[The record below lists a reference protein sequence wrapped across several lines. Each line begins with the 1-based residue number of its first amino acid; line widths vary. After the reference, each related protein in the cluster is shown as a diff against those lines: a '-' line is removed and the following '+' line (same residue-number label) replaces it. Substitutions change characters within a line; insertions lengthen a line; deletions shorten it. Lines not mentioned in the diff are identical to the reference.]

1 MSLEL
6 DEQTFSHL
14 TPEQRA
20 VVAHEVGHA
29 RVSAVAGAGKTS
41 TMIARVLALLA
52 KGSPPARLLVLM
64 FNRSARDEFAE
75 RLSAKAR
82 EVTRSTGSSIRFDE
96 AGLPPV
102 RTFHSLGM
110 RLCNSLVRWGY
121 IPERQLLNADW
132 QRERLAR
139 QAIIDIRPEWP
150 DIGEEALDSEAL
162 EVFTSFCDRV
172 KGELTA
178 PDIMVE
184 EDEFGPDKRYF
195 VAAYHRHEQLLK
207 DQGVM
212 TYSDLLHVPLKT
224 IARFPELK
232 QRLSG
237 FLDHVIIDEYQDINE
252 AQIRLISIL
261 IAPLGQVMAVG
272 DANQCIYEWRGA
284 RVDAMMSR
292 FNAYFGQPT
301 DYPLSCT
308 FRHGHALA
316 LMANHAIE
324 ANQQRPDQITLAAPQ
339 AATTG
344 IGIAQGA
351 GQLETLLLEWQASG
365 RLLSDTAVLIR
376 SWALSVPVQLT
387 LMRAGIPFQLS
398 RDDRFVFRLPLV
410 RSLAGFLEI
419 VEDPGLLHQPEHL
432 LMLFTQPTA
441 FVARERLVRLC
452 ESLAENRQW
461 PAQDS
466 SLLAGLKPYQRSTL
480 KKRWALIE
488 ELPSLRGRPTVVLLE
503 KIIERLDAQKL
514 LRRAASRR
522 EKGEE
527 DVRLLDVLLEQAR
540 LAARDTRSFIALLS
554 NPVESSEDGV
564 VISTV
569 HGAKGL
575 EWPLVAVWGLNEED
589 FPLYSREMPLTP
601 VSLEAERRL
610 YYVAIT
616 RAKEQLVLFSDEGER
631 KSSRFLAESEWAL
644 CAHIGALLDGAECA
658 ESDNPINIEPLYV
671 AKPELVERYCRH
683 FGVTLPVSRKQVA
696 PDEWVEGDRIEHANF
711 GTGEIER
718 IEGEGERRILE
729 VRFDRAGKRRLMANR
744 APIQLAAG

>member
-6 DEQTFSHL
+6 DEKTFSHL

-20 VVAHEVGHA
+20 VVAHEEGHA

-41 TMIARVLALLA
+41 TMIARTLTLLA
-52 KGSPPARLLVLM
+52 KGTSPTRLLVLM

-75 RLSAKAR
+75 RLVAKA
-82 EVTRSTGSSIRFDE
+82 SE
-96 AGLPPV
+96 AKRTTPSPQPFKMADLPQV

-132 QRERLAR
+132 QRERFAR
-139 QAIIDIRPEWP
+139 QAIVDIRPEWP
-150 DIGEEALDSEAL
+150 DIGEEALDSESL

-172 KGELTA
+172 KGELKA

-207 DQGVM
+207 DQGLM

-252 AQIRLISIL
+252 AQLRLISIL
-261 IAPLGQVMAVG
+261 IAPHGQVMAVG

-284 RVDAMMSR
+284 RVDAMLSR
-292 FNAYFGQPT
+292 FNAYFGPPT

-324 ANQQRPDQITLAAPQ
+324 ANQQRPDQITLALPR
-339 AATTG
+339 AATTS
-344 IGIAQGA
+344 ISIAHGA
-351 GQLETLLLEWQASG
+351 ARLETLLLEWQASG
-365 RLLSDTAVLIR
+365 RLLTDAAVLIR

-398 RDDRFVFRLPLV
+398 REDRFVFRLPLV

-419 VEDPGLLHQPEHL
+419 VEDPNLLEQPEHL

-452 ESLAENRQW
+452 ETLAETRRW

-466 SLLAGLKPYQRSTL
+466 SLLAGLKPYQRSNL
-480 KKRWALIE
+480 KKRWALIQ
-488 ELPSLRGRPTVVLLE
+488 ELPSLRGRPTLVLLE
-503 KIIERLDAQKL
+503 RIIEQLDAQKL

-540 LAARDTRSFIALLS
+540 WVACDTRAFITLLS
-554 NPVESSEDGV
+554 MPVESSEEGV

-601 VSLEAERRL
+601 ANLEAERRL
-610 YYVAIT
+610 YYVAVT
-616 RAKEQLVLFSDEGER
+616 RAKEQLALFSDEGER
-631 KSSRFLAESEWAL
+631 KPSRFLAESEWAL
-644 CAHIGALLDGAECA
+644 CKRIGALLDHAERAECD
-658 ESDNPINIEPLYV
+658 EKPDIEPICV
-671 AKPELVERYCRH
+671 TKPELIERYCRH
-683 FGVTLPVSRKQVA
+683 FGVTLPLSRKQVA
-696 PDEWVEGDRIEHANF
+696 LNKWVEGDRIEHDNF
-711 GTGEIER
+711 GAGEIVR
-718 IEGEGERRILE
+718 IEGEGERCILE